1 MFFQM
6 YVCIRWYIKDI
17 IVRGSSVFH
26 TKYLGMA
33 VQTVQ
38 YSEVLQLCEIVTN
51 TKICWNIY

>member
-1 MFFQM
+1 M